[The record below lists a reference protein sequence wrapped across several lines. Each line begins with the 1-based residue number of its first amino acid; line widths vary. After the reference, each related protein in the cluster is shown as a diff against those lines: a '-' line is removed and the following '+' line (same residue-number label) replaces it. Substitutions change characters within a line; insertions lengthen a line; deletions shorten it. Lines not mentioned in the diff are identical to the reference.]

1 METPRTHRASLLEK
15 SLIKKKKKVRTSYL
29 SPCVSSFYFSLNI
42 CTTILFYETTINS
55 SISYKHLNRVLRTR
69 FFFFFRLLRMFCDE
83 NKKKIV
89 NYLCNT
95 QDGASFRLLLGA
107 CVNEQKN
114 LIATQRL
121 ALVKI
126 KKEQQIEYAVQIFHR
141 NAITR
146 MVTKK
151 S

>member
-1 METPRTHRASLLEK
+1 M
-15 SLIKKKKKVRTSYL
+15 
-29 SPCVSSFYFSLNI
+29 CVISSVEGF
-42 CTTILFYETTINS
+42 
-55 SISYKHLNRVLRTR
+55 
-69 FFFFFRLLRMFCDE
+69 
-83 NKKKIV
+83 
-89 NYLCNT
+89 
-95 QDGASFRLLLGA
+95 SFRLLLGA